1 MNLEKKNIRQ
11 VSGTS
16 FYVNK
21 KNPNEVSYRIP
32 TNPNNWKYIKL
43 EFLDME
49 EPKDDEILYYYNELR
64 GFIIKLNDLV

>member
-1 MNLEKKNIRQ
+1 M
-11 VSGTS
+11 
-16 FYVNK
+16 NK
-21 KNPNEVSYRIP
+21 KNPNEVSYRVP